1 MRRKSAVIELTSLLD
16 VIFIM
21 LFMMMG
27 RGQEAALKSMN
38 EAKEMQDSANAE
50 IRQIKEEYSAK
61 EDEYSAKLEELEK
74 REAALESE
82 ENNIGALQSRID
94 GYEEFDKF
102 ATIVTIELKTKSDG
116 KREITVTDN
125 KSNKSKSAANTI
137 ISDVSSELGNKLGLL
152 LKDNYITNIKDN
164 APGMV
169 CFMFKYDPAITL
181 VSDRQKIETA
191 IEEMTDKSD
200 KFFYMN

>member
-1 MRRKSAVIELTSLLD
+1 MKRKSAVIELTSLLD

-27 RGQEAALKSMN
+27 RGQEAIDEAQKS
-38 EAKEMQDSANAE
+38 AE
-50 IRQIKEEYSAK
+50 VEIQQIKDEYSIK
-61 EDEYSAKLEELEK
+61 EDEYSAKLEELKEW
-74 REAALESE
+74 EAALEAE

-125 KSNKSKSAANTI
+125 KSNKSKTADNTI
-137 ISDVSSELGNKLGLL
+137 VSDVSSELGNKLGLL
-152 LKDNYITNIKDN
+152 LKDSYITDSVNGAAD
-164 APGMV
+164 MV
-169 CFMFKYDPAITL
+169 FITFKYEPAVTL
-181 VSDRQKIETA
+181 VGDRRKIEA
-191 IEEMTDKSD
+191 VIEEVTDKND

>member
-27 RGQEAALKSMN
+27 RGQEAVRDSMN

-50 IRQIKEEYSAK
+50 IRQIKN
-61 EDEYSAKLEELEK
+61 EYSAKLEELEK
-74 REAALESE
+74 REAALEAE

-94 GYEEFDKF
+94 GYEEFDRF

-125 KSNKSKSAANTI
+125 KSNKLKTAANTI
-137 ISDVSSELGNKLGLL
+137 VSDVSSELGNKLGLL
-152 LKDNYITNIKDN
+152 LKDSYITDVNDDASDI
-164 APGMV
+164 V
-169 CFMFKYDPAITL
+169 CIVFKYDPAVTL
-181 VSDRQKIETA
+181 VGDRRKIESA
-191 IEEMTDKSD
+191 IEEMTGKSD
-200 KFFYMN
+200 NFFYIN

>member
-27 RGQEAALKSMN
+27 RGQEAVQNSMN

-50 IRQIKEEYSAK
+50 IRQIK
-61 EDEYSAKLEELEK
+61 DEYSAKLEELEK
-74 REAALESE
+74 REAAIESE

-94 GYEEFDKF
+94 GYEEFDRL

-125 KSNKSKSAANTI
+125 KSNKSKTTENTI
-137 ISDVSSELGNKLGLL
+137 ISDVSNELGNKLGLL
-152 LKDNYITNIKDN
+152 LKDSYITDIKGD
-164 APGMV
+164 PPDIV
-169 CFMFKYDPAITL
+169 CFMFKYDPSVTL
-181 VSDRQKIETA
+181 VGDRQKIETA
-191 IEEMTDKSD
+191 IEEITDKND